1 MFTDN
6 INAKDE
12 YGRTLLMKLVVDE
25 DEDEEKCLNLIL
37 LGADVN
43 AIDNDDI
50 SVLMYAAYNGNIKL
64 CLLLL
69 SKGANLRFISNDKST
84 ALSIFGVGI
93 LNRLVNHHKWTE
105 YIKKSQLQM
114 IIYDNYLQKIKICQY
129 YK

>member
-6 INAKDE
+6 INTKDE

-25 DEDEEKCLNLIL
+25 DEEKCLNLIL
-37 LGADVN
+37 LGAHVN
-43 AIDNDDI
+43 AIDNEGI
-50 SVLMYAAYNGNIKL
+50 SVLMYAAYNGNINL

-69 SKGANLRFISNDKST
+69 SKGANLKFISNDEST

-93 LNRLVNHHKWTE
+93 LSRIVNHREWIK

-114 IIYDNYLQKIKICQY
+114 IIYDNYLQKIKNMLVL
-129 YK
+129 